1 MEQIT
6 GIEQKLYEQLR
17 PKFNSPCS
25 PNLTEELLQKH
36 IIISEVKV
44 EPCNLFDS
52 IRFHY
57 RQFVTKDKTRKWHV
71 VSALFDSQK
80 FPKLEN
86 CYSTASEAKEF
97 FNSLKRDFCEMP

>member
-6 GIEQKLYEQLR
+6 GIEQKLYEQLN
-17 PKFNSPCS
+17 PKFTAPC
-25 PNLTEELLQKH
+25 PQNLTEELLQKH
-36 IIISEVKV
+36 ITISEVKF
-44 EPCNLFDS
+44 EPCSLFDGV
-52 IRFHY
+52 RFYY
-57 RQFVTKDKTRKWHV
+57 RQFVTRDKMRKWHV

-97 FNSLKRDFCEMP
+97 FNSLKRDFCEIP